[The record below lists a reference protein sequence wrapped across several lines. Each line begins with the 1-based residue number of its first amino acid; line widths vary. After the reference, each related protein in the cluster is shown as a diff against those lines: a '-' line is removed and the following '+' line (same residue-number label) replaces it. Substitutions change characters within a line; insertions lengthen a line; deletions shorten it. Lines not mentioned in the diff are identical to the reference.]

1 MGSGRGEQWVI
12 AQLVLLAAILLLPF
26 GAREVWAAPL
36 ADVARPLGLLS
47 GALGLLIVGVAAFY
61 LGNNLTIFPRPKPEG
76 TLTQSGI
83 YAVVRHPMYCG
94 VILSAVG
101 WSLWQTS
108 SLALLVSFA
117 LILFFDRKA
126 AQEESWLQAHYPNY
140 AEYRR
145 RVKKLIPFI
154 Y

>member
-1 MGSGRGEQWVI
+1 MASKRGEEWVMV
-12 AQLVLLAAILLLPF
+12 QLVLLTAIVLLPF

-36 ADVARPLGLLS
+36 ADVARLLGLLI
-47 GALGLLIVGVAAFY
+47 GALGLLIVGVAALY
-61 LGNNLTIFPRPKPEG
+61 LGSNLTIFPRPKADG
-76 TLTQSGI
+76 TLTQGGI

-108 SLALLVSFA
+108 LLAILVSLALIF
-117 LILFFDRKA
+117 FFDRKA
-126 AQEESWLQAHYPNY
+126 AQEELWLQAQYPNY

>member
-1 MGSGRGEQWVI
+1 MDFRRGEHWVMM
-12 AQLVLLAAILLLPF
+12 QLVLLTTILLLPL

-36 ADVARPLGLLS
+36 ADVARPLGLLI
-47 GALGLLIVGVAAFY
+47 GGLGLLIVGVAARY
-61 LGNNLTIFPRPKPEG
+61 LGSNLTIFPRPKPDG
-76 TLTQSGI
+76 KLTQSGI

-101 WSLWQTS
+101 WSLWQTNLLAILV
-108 SLALLVSFA
+108 SLALS
-117 LILFFDRKA
+117 LFFDRKA
-126 AQEESWLQAHYPNY
+126 AQEERWLQAQYPGY
-140 AEYRR
+140 AEYRC